1 MSDQRGSLYVVFQ
14 AKLRIFKRLCSGYD
28 ILKNQETTS
37 RKRKNRRMEPGELES
52 FRLAGSLYLSLFFDL
67 ASDFTFLFYFL

>member
-1 MSDQRGSLYVVFQ
+1 
-14 AKLRIFKRLCSGYD
+14 
-28 ILKNQETTS
+28 
-37 RKRKNRRMEPGELES
+37 MEPGELES